1 MVKKTAEVNI
11 NLGRAERYILGF
23 SALWFTINSFL
34 PFAISKWTPE
44 AAIYVGFIQIG
55 AFAIT
60 LFFILALP
68 AAADEMENPITLK
81 WKIEYGSWLQ
91 KFLGCF
97 LPAPCRP
104 SSSCGFCRRL

>member
-1 MVKKTAEVNI
+1 MSCVHLLRPSLADILPSRCTDINCRDGQKTAEVNI

-34 PFAISKWTPE
+34 PFAIVKWTPE

-68 AAADEMENPITLK
+68 AAADEMENPITLS
-81 WKIEYGSWLQ
+81 WKI
-91 KFLGCF
+91 
-97 LPAPCRP
+97 
-104 SSSCGFCRRL
+104 